1 MSLPDLN
8 LLQTLDVLLSE
19 GSVTAAARRL
29 KLSQSAMSR
38 ALARLRD
45 ATGDP
50 LLVRAG
56 RQLVPTPRAIALR
69 ETVRQ
74 TVAQAEA
81 ILRPAE
87 ALDLAKL
94 KRTFTLRCSEGFAE
108 TYAPRLLAILADAAP
123 GVRLRFMPKLDKESR
138 LLREGTV
145 DMETGVVGDDTS
157 PEIRTRVLYHD
168 RFVGVVRP
176 GHPLSRGKP
185 TLARYAAGQHVV
197 VMRRNLSRN
206 NLVDEA
212 LAASGHSRDV
222 ALIVGGFGTA
232 VALARSCDLIAT
244 VPERHTAGL
253 REGLYSFVLPFA
265 VPEITISLLWH
276 PRHDADPAHKW
287 LRERLRAVCA
297 GEAA

>member
-38 ALARLRD
+38 ALARLRET
-45 ATGDP
+45 TGDP

-56 RQLVPTPRAIALR
+56 RQLVPTPRAIALQ
-69 ETVRQ
+69 EVVRQ

-87 ALDLAKL
+87 VLDLANL
-94 KRTFTLRCSEGFAE
+94 KRTFTLRCSDGFAE
-108 TYAPRLLAILADAAP
+108 TYAPRLLTLLAASAP
-123 GVRLRFMPKLDKESR
+123 GLRLRFMPKLDKESR

-185 TLARYAAGQHVV
+185 TIARYAAGQHVV
-197 VMRRNLSRN
+197 VMRRHLSRN

-212 LAASGHSRDV
+212 LAASGHSRAV

-232 VALARSCDLIAT
+232 VALARSCNLIAT

-253 REGLYSFVLPFA
+253 REDLHSFALPFA
-265 VPEITISLLWH
+265 VPEITVSLLWH
-276 PRHDADPAHKW
+276 PRHDADPAHRW
-287 LRERLRAVCA
+287 LREQLRAVCSD
-297 GEAA
+297 

>member
-1 MSLPDLN
+1 
-8 LLQTLDVLLSE
+8 
-19 GSVTAAARRL
+19 
-29 KLSQSAMSR
+29 
-38 ALARLRD
+38 
-45 ATGDP
+45 
-50 LLVRAG
+50 
-56 RQLVPTPRAIALR
+56 
-69 ETVRQ
+69 
-74 TVAQAEA
+74 
-81 ILRPAE
+81 
-87 ALDLAKL
+87 
-94 KRTFTLRCSEGFAE
+94 
-108 TYAPRLLAILADAAP
+108 
-123 GVRLRFMPKLDKESR
+123 LRFMPKLDKESR

-212 LAASGHSRDV
+212 LAASGLSRDV